1 MNSVTI
7 RNEVEIRQKRKQTAV
22 RIRQATIEDIDGM
35 LSLEEEVWPEGL
47 RATKPQFTS
56 RIETFPEGILV
67 AIMDGTIVGV
77 VATEIVNYNLAAAG
91 PTWKEITDNGF
102 VRKTHNPEGDTLYG
116 VDLSISPFSINAA
129 KLLMEEIGKLVIR
142 RGLRRGML
150 GARIPRYHRVADRIR
165 AEDYVN
171 GRRGNRPIDPEL
183 VFYTRLNLKI
193 AKVIPNYIQDPESC
207 NYGVLLVW
215 DNPFY
220 GKPFPAFWSRLFSV
234 K

>member
-1 MNSVTI
+1 VTI
-7 RNEVEIRQKRKQTAV
+7 RSEVENRQKRKQIAV
-22 RIRQATIEDIDGM
+22 RIRQATIEDIDGI
-35 LSLEEEVWPEGL
+35 LSLEEEVWPKGL
-47 RATKPQFTS
+47 RANKPQLVS
-56 RIETFPEGILV
+56 RVETFPEGIMV

-77 VATEIVNYNLAAAG
+77 VATEIVNYDLAAAG

-102 VRKTHNPEGDTLYG
+102 IRKTHNPSGDTLYG

-129 KLLMEEIGKLVIR
+129 KLLMEEVGKLVIR

-165 AEDYVN
+165 VEDYVN

-207 NYGVLLVW
+207 NYGILMVW

-220 GKPFPAFWSRLFSV
+220 GKPFPAFWSWLFSV